1 MKKQI
6 RLKEMFD
13 CGCHLGTNMK
23 NINPKMR
30 PYIMSVHDGIAI
42 IDILK
47 TYTRLFRITL
57 FLKKVIATEGY
68 RVLFVGTQK
77 SIAPIIAS
85 IATKS
90 YSNYVNERW
99 KGGFLTNFKTMKKNE
114 NRSTSSSVKEPI
126 TLFPDKSENTPSAAK
141 KGRSGETSSIQDEN
155 QKTAAGLDSNTL
167 PDIVIIVGQDREMKA
182 IKECKKLNIPTI
194 TILDSDG
201 DPSLTNLFIP
211 ANDDSSSSVEC
222 ILKHIGQAVLLGR
235 YLYNQKKKTNR
246 TQTSSR
252 GLSSS
257 RRIANR

>member
-1 MKKQI
+1 MKQI

-13 CGCHLGTNMK
+13 CGCHLGTNIK

-47 TYTRLFRITL
+47 TYTRLFRISL
-57 FLKKVIATEGY
+57 FLKKVIATQGY

-90 YSNYVNERW
+90 SSNYINERW

-114 NRSTSSSVKEPI
+114 NRFSEKDSKNQQNSKTTKLENLSHEKTEPKSTSTV
-126 TLFPDKSENTPSAAK
+126 
-141 KGRSGETSSIQDEN
+141 
-155 QKTAAGLDSNTL
+155 GLEFNTL
-167 PDIVIIVGQDREMKA
+167 PDIVVIVGQDKEMKA

-211 ANDDSSSSVEC
+211 ANDDSSASVEC

-235 YLYNQKKKTNR
+235 YLYDQNRKTNR
-246 TQTSSR
+246 RQFSSTSRKSISR
-252 GLSSS
+252 KK
-257 RRIANR
+257 NR

>member
-1 MKKQI
+1 MKQI

-13 CGCHLGTNMK
+13 SGCHLGTNVK
-23 NINPKMR
+23 NLNPKMR

-85 IATKS
+85 VATKS
-90 YSNYVNERW
+90 SSNYINDRW

-114 NRSTSSSVKEPI
+114 NNLSEKYSKKEENAKIRVGSQLENSSKHSSV
-126 TLFPDKSENTPSAAK
+126 
-141 KGRSGETSSIQDEN
+141 
-155 QKTAAGLDSNTL
+155 GLELNTL
-167 PDIVIIVGQDREMKA
+167 PDIVIIVGQNKEMKA
-182 IKECKKLNIPTI
+182 IKECKKLKIPTI

-211 ANDDSSSSVEC
+211 ANDDSSFSVEC
-222 ILKHIGQAVLLGR
+222 ILKHIGQAILLGR
-235 YLYNQKKKTNR
+235 YLYDQKKKTNR
-246 TQTSSR
+246 MQISSR
-252 GLSSS
+252 KSSS
-257 RRIANR
+257 PRKKRR

>member
-1 MKKQI
+1 MKEI

-13 CGCHLGTNMK
+13 CGCHLGTNIK

-30 PYIMSVHDGIAI
+30 PYIMSVHDDIAI

-77 SIAPIIAS
+77 SVAPIIAS
-85 IATKS
+85 VATRS
-90 YSNYVNERW
+90 SSNYINERW

-114 NRSTSSSVKEPI
+114 NRGIEKSYKNEENAKIRVGSLARSTSIQSSDSLKNSSV
-126 TLFPDKSENTPSAAK
+126 
-141 KGRSGETSSIQDEN
+141 
-155 QKTAAGLDSNTL
+155 GLELNTL
-167 PDIVIIVGQDREMKA
+167 PDIVIIVGQHKEMKA

-222 ILKHIGQAVLLGR
+222 ILKPIGGAVLLGK
-235 YLYNQKKKTNR
+235 YLYDQKKKTNR
-246 TQTSSR
+246 TQIASSR
-252 GLSSS
+252 KSSFP
-257 RRIANR
+257 RKKNG

>member
-1 MKKQI
+1 MKQI

-13 CGCHLGTNMK
+13 CGCHLGTNVK

-47 TYTRLFRITL
+47 TYTRLFRISL
-57 FLKKVIATEGY
+57 FLKKVIATQGY

-77 SIAPIIAS
+77 SIAPIVAS

-90 YSNYVNERW
+90 SSNYINERW

-114 NRSTSSSVKEPI
+114 NRFSEKDYKNQENSKKTAKLESLSHEKTEPKSTSTV
-126 TLFPDKSENTPSAAK
+126 
-141 KGRSGETSSIQDEN
+141 
-155 QKTAAGLDSNTL
+155 GLEFNTL
-167 PDIVIIVGQDREMKA
+167 PDIVIIVGQDKEMKA

-222 ILKHIGQAVLLGR
+222 ILKHLGQAVLLGR
-235 YLYNQKKKTNR
+235 YLYDQNKKTNR
-246 TQTSSR
+246 RQ
-252 GLSSS
+252 LSSVS
-257 RRIANR
+257 RKSLPRRRNR

>member
-1 MKKQI
+1 MKQI

-13 CGCHLGTNMK
+13 CGCHLGTNIK

-47 TYTRLFRITL
+47 TYTRLFRISL
-57 FLKKVIATEGY
+57 FLKKVIATQGY

-90 YSNYVNERW
+90 SSNYINERW

-114 NRSTSSSVKEPI
+114 NRFSEKDGKNEENSKTTKLENLGSEKTEPKLTSKV
-126 TLFPDKSENTPSAAK
+126 
-141 KGRSGETSSIQDEN
+141 
-155 QKTAAGLDSNTL
+155 GLEFNTL
-167 PDIVIIVGQDREMKA
+167 PDIVIIVGQDKEMKA

-235 YLYNQKKKTNR
+235 YLYDQNRKTNR
-246 TQTSSR
+246 TQVSSV
-252 GLSSS
+252 S
-257 RRIANR
+257 RKSLPRKKNR

>member
-1 MKKQI
+1 MKQI

-13 CGCHLGTNMK
+13 CGCHLGTNIK

-47 TYTRLFRITL
+47 TYTRLFRISL
-57 FLKKVIATEGY
+57 FLKKVIATQGY

-90 YSNYVNERW
+90 SSNYINERW

-114 NRSTSSSVKEPI
+114 NSFAEKDYKNEENSNITKLRVAQRENFNHEKIESKSTSKI
-126 TLFPDKSENTPSAAK
+126 
-141 KGRSGETSSIQDEN
+141 
-155 QKTAAGLDSNTL
+155 GLEFNTL
-167 PDIVIIVGQDREMKA
+167 PDIVIIVGQDKEMKA
-182 IKECKKLNIPTI
+182 IQECKKLNIPTI

-222 ILKHIGQAVLLGR
+222 ILKHLGQAVLLGR
-235 YLYNQKKKTNR
+235 YLYDQNRKTYPSQVSSVSRKSLSRKRNR
-246 TQTSSR
+246 
-252 GLSSS
+252 
-257 RRIANR
+257 

>member
-1 MKKQI
+1 MKQI

-13 CGCHLGTNMK
+13 CGCHLGTNIK

-30 PYIMSVHDGIAI
+30 PYIMSVHDGIAV

-47 TYTRLFRITL
+47 TYTRLFRISL
-57 FLKKVIATEGY
+57 FLKKVIATQGY

-85 IATKS
+85 IAIKS
-90 YSNYVNERW
+90 SSNYINERW

-114 NRSTSSSVKEPI
+114 NRFSEKDYKNEESSKTAKLENFDHEKMESKSTSKIGIE
-126 TLFPDKSENTPSAAK
+126 F
-141 KGRSGETSSIQDEN
+141 
-155 QKTAAGLDSNTL
+155 NTL
-167 PDIVIIVGQDREMKA
+167 PDIVIIVGQDKEMKA

-222 ILKHIGQAVLLGR
+222 ILKHLGQAVLLGR
-235 YLYNQKKKTNR
+235 VR
-246 TQTSSR
+246 FVA
-252 GLSSS
+252 
-257 RRIANR
+257 I